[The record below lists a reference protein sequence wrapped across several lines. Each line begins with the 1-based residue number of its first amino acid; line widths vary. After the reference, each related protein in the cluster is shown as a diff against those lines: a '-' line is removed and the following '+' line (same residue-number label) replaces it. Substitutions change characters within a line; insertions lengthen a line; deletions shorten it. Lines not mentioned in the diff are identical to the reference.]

1 MKTLIFVAATLLAA
15 SCTFAQETDDP
26 FPQPIPT
33 ADGVIVARV
42 AEFASLPDIDGLA
55 ARIMLLN
62 WEPGTQRFFAND
74 MRGPLYTI
82 SRDGRQV
89 SVYLNVNDP
98 KWGHPVDSRGN
109 EQGVQSFAFHP
120 QFTESG
126 AAGYGKF
133 YTWGD
138 HSNTTPAADFTPGQG
153 DVSHHSVVLEW
164 TAKNPRAAAYDGDA
178 PRELMRFQQPFRN
191 HNCGHLA
198 FNPLARPGDADFGL
212 LYMGIADGGS
222 GGDPFNMSQNL
233 KIGFGKIF
241 RFDPLGTNSANGK
254 YGIPADNPFVS
265 RDDALPEIYAL
276 GVRNPQRFAW
286 DSVNG
291 KMYFAE
297 IGQNIV
303 EEISEVTKGANL
315 GWNTWEG
322 SFHFISRSAVNV
334 ADPRGN
340 PSMTYPIV
348 EWGQPD
354 PLFQP
359 QSAAT
364 GLVVYREDRIPQLKG
379 RILFGDIP
387 SGEIFHVS
395 ADNPP
400 DGGQDAIRRILL
412 TSGGEPTTLLKMIQ
426 AKNAQ
431 QGKEAATRADMR
443 LNSGPEGRL
452 FVINKRDGMIR
463 EIIPNP

>member
-1 MKTLIFVAATLLAA
+1 MRTSYFLAAVLLAA
-15 SCTFAQETDDP
+15 SSLLAQETDDP
-26 FPQPIPT
+26 YPQPIPT

-42 AEFASLPDIDGLA
+42 AEFASLPDIDGVA

-74 MRGPLYTI
+74 MRGPLYSI
-82 SRDGRQV
+82 SRDGKQV
-89 SVYLNVNDP
+89 AVYLDVNDP
-98 KWGHPVDSRGN
+98 KWGQPVDSRRG

-126 AAGYGKF
+126 APGYGKF

-138 HSNTTPAADFTPGQG
+138 SSNTTPTADFTPGQG
-153 DVSHHSVVLEW
+153 EVSHHSVLLEW
-164 TAKNPRAAAYDGDA
+164 TVKNPSAATYDGDA
-178 PRELMRFQQPFRN
+178 PRELIRFQQPFRN
-191 HNCGHLA
+191 HNCGHLT
-198 FNPLARPGDADFGL
+198 FNPLAGPGNVDFGL

-222 GGDPFNMSQNL
+222 GGDPFNMAQNI

-241 RFDPLGTNSANGK
+241 RVDPLGNNSANGK
-254 YGIPADNPFVS
+254 YGIPADNPFVG
-265 RDDALPEIYAL
+265 RDDVLPEIYAY
-276 GVRNPQRFAW
+276 GARNPQRFAW
-286 DSVNG
+286 DSANG
-291 KMYFAE
+291 KMYMAE

-303 EEISEVTKGANL
+303 EEISEVPKGANL

-322 SFHFISRSAVNV
+322 SFRFISRSAVNTQGPRS
-334 ADPRGN
+334 DP
-340 PSMTYPIV
+340 SVTYPVV

-354 PLFQP
+354 GLFQP

-364 GLVVYREDRIPQLKG
+364 GLVVYRGDRIPQLKG

-400 DGGQDAIRRILL
+400 NGGQDAIRRILL
-412 TSGGEPTTLLKMIQ
+412 TDGNEPTTLLKMIQ
-426 AKNAQ
+426 AKNAA
-431 QGKEAATRADMR
+431 QGNEAATRADMR
-443 LNSGPEGRL
+443 LNSGPDGRL
-452 FVINKRDGMIR
+452 FIINKRDGVIR
-463 EIIPNP
+463 EIVPNP